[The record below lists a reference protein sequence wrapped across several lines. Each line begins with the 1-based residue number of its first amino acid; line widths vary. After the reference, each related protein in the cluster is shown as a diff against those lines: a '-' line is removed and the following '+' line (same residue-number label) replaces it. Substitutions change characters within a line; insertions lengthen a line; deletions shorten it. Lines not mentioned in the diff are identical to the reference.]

1 MKRIALARSLTM
13 PLALLTASC
22 STSKP
27 AEEATTAEP
36 VALVKTALA
45 TLGSSSD
52 TLQLYGVAEAGPG
65 GERALATPTEATL
78 VAILAPSGTSVGA
91 GTAVVSLRP
100 TPRVL
105 GDQRKAASDQAVA
118 RAAYARALRL
128 RADGLNSNAEVE
140 VARGALNSAHAAL
153 QAASGG
159 GSTLRAPVAGTVQAL
174 TAKPGDVIPAGT
186 TLATIAAAGE
196 RRARFGIDPSVA
208 PRIRAGEVLQISS
221 ATGGTAFS
229 GTVVGVDPAIDAT
242 TKLASVFARVPQGVG
257 IGQALRAS
265 VVVGATTLGITV
277 PYTALLDDGGK
288 SYVYVIS
295 GGKAHRRDVS
305 PGSSNG
311 DRVAILR
318 GVAANEHVVTEGGT
332 ALEDGM
338 KVRENAI
345 LQTTG
350 PTPK

>member
-1 MKRIALARSLTM
+1 MKPKL
-13 PLALLTASC
+13 LALPLFMIAASC
-22 STSKP
+22 GSTKP
-27 AEEATTAEP
+27 AEEAVAAEP

-65 GERALATPTEATL
+65 GERALATTSEATL

-105 GDQRKAASDQAVA
+105 GDLHKAASDLSVA

-140 VARGALNSAHAAL
+140 TSRGAVQSAQAAL

-159 GSTLRAPVAGTVQAL
+159 GATLRAPVAGTVQAL
-174 TAKPGDVIPAGT
+174 NAKPGDIIPAGT
-186 TLATIAAAGE
+186 TLATIAAAGD

-208 PRIRAGEVLQISS
+208 PRIRAGQVLQISS
-221 ATGGTAFS
+221 ATGGTVFN

-265 VVVGATTLGITV
+265 VVVGATSTGITV

-295 GGKAHRRDVS
+295 GGKAHRRDVA
-305 PGSSNG
+305 PGSSSG

-318 GVAANEHVVTEGGT
+318 GVTANEHVVTEGGT

-338 KVRENAI
+338 KVRESGASAP
-345 LQTTG
+345 Q
-350 PTPK
+350 